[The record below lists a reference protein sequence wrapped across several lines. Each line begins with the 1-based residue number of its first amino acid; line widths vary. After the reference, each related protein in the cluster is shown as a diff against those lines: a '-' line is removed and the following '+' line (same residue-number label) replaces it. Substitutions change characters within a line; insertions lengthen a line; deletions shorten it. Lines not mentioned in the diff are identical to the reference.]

1 MGKRRC
7 TRGNNFFR
15 NWGRH
20 NGNLVGNE
28 ALVVGLSCNRR
39 QRLWKEWSSSRHE
52 EHEEASE
59 FLHVELPWVYR
70 ITLTSFNTLKMS
82 VCPHL
87 RELSPLELLPNLK
100 YLKLIQWP
108 NLKQLGIG
116 NSERER
122 GFLKLEKMVLS
133 QLPRLESLTGPSN
146 IGLWNEEIWECPSL
160 KRLPRRMD
168 KLVSLST
175 LFGTE
180 AWWQGIIWQ
189 DDNMKSHLQNLSKL

>member
-1 MGKRRC
+1 M
-7 TRGNNFFR
+7 
-15 NWGRH
+15 
-20 NGNLVGNE
+20 
-28 ALVVGLSCNRR
+28 
-39 QRLWKEWSSSRHE
+39 
-52 EHEEASE
+52 
-59 FLHVELPWVYR
+59 
-70 ITLTSFNTLKMS
+70 
-82 VCPHL
+82 
-87 RELSPLELLPNLK
+87 ELLPNLK

-160 KRLPRRMD
+160 KRLPRGMD